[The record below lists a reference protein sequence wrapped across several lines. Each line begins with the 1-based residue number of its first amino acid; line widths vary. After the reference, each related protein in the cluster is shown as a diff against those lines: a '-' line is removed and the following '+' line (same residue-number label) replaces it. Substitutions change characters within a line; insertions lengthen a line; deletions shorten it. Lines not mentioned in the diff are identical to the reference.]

1 MYVLFQVLEQTELL
15 PQIVEKLASIGV
27 PGVTVLDSIGMGRI
41 LLQTSA
47 DAPTVEVVKSV
58 LGKRQPTNRTI
69 FAVIDQEETLKKAV
83 DAIKSLCG
91 DLNDPGKGIIFV
103 FPLKMAEGIRK
114 V

>member
-15 PQIVEKLASIGV
+15 PRIVEKLATIGV

-41 LLQTSA
+41 LLQSSE
-47 DAPTVEVVKSV
+47 DASTMEVIKSV
-58 LGKRQPTNRTI
+58 LGKRQPTNKTL
-69 FAVIDQEETLKKAV
+69 FAVIDKEETLKKTV
-83 DAIKSLCG
+83 EAIKSLCG

>member
-15 PQIVEKLASIGV
+15 AQIIEKLAKIGV

-41 LLQTSA
+41 LLRSSK
-47 DAPTVEVVKSV
+47 DVPTLEIIESV
-58 LGKRQPTNRTI
+58 LEKRQSTNKTL
-69 FAVIDQEETLKKAV
+69 FAVIEEEKTLKKAIET
-83 DAIKSLCG
+83 IKSICG

-103 FPLKMAEGIRK
+103 FPLNLAEGIRK

>member
-15 PQIVEKLASIGV
+15 PQIIEKLAAIGV

-41 LLQTSA
+41 LLQSTA
-47 DAPTVEVVKSV
+47 DVPTFEVIKSV
-58 LGKRQPTNRTI
+58 LGQKQPTNKTL
-69 FAVIDQEETLKKAV
+69 FAVVDEEETLNKAMET
-83 DAIKSLCG
+83 IKSLCG
-91 DLNDPGKGIIFV
+91 DLNDPGKGIIFS